1 LKSIVPSHE
10 FAGAFHLQQ
19 WLVAGFA
26 VLAYFHNRENMDTV
40 PASLQ
45 EDFHAHEGEH
55 PGVSGGKRM
64 SKRAAKAEPTMDVA
78 VGQKIR
84 DLRRIRAMS
93 LETVAVRA
101 GLSIGF
107 LSQIERGLSSPS
119 LRVLATLADVLGV
132 GIAGLFGVRENTG
145 AVPDAVVTRE
155 RQRPELN
162 LWRTGISKQLLSP
175 AGSDGRLNLFL
186 VHLEPG
192 GSTGD
197 ELYTHDGE
205 EAGLVI
211 EGQMK
216 LTVDAESWTLK
227 CGDSFRFA
235 SRRPHRFSNPSRDTK
250 AVVLWVNCVSAVS

>member
-1 LKSIVPSHE
+1 
-10 FAGAFHLQQ
+10 
-19 WLVAGFA
+19 
-26 VLAYFHNRENMDTV
+26 
-40 PASLQ
+40 
-45 EDFHAHEGEH
+45 
-55 PGVSGGKRM
+55 VSGGKRM

-78 VGQKIR
+78 VGQRIR
-84 DLRRIRAMS
+84 DLRRTRAMS
-93 LETVAVRA
+93 LETVAVRTD
-101 GLSIGF
+101 LSIGF

-132 GIAGLFGVRENTG
+132 GIAGLFGARENTG

-211 EGQMK
+211 EGKMK

-227 CGDSFRFA
+227 SGDSFRFA
-235 SRRPHRFSNPSRDTK
+235 SRRPHRFSNPSRDAK
-250 AVVLWVNCVSAVS
+250 AVVLWVNCISAAS